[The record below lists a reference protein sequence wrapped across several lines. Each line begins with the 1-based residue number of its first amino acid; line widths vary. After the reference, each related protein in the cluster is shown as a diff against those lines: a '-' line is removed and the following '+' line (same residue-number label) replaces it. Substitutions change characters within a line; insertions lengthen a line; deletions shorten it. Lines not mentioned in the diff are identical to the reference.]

1 MHDVYRSSD
10 NSMKSRTL
18 IVSYILAVLTFFIGD
33 LATTYNA
40 LSMGHQESNLIL
52 NYVGFGGTVLA
63 KILFFILAYFV
74 VTDIEKKGYESAG
87 SFALGCVFMVG
98 LLTVII
104 NSGVFY
110 R

>member
-1 MHDVYRSSD
+1 
-10 NSMKSRTL
+10 MKSRTL
-18 IVSYILAVLTFFIGD
+18 KASYILAILTFFIGD
-33 LATTYNA
+33 LVTTYNA
-40 LSMGHQESNLIL
+40 LSLGYQESNPIL
-52 NYVGFGGTVLA
+52 NYVGFGGTAAA

-87 SFALGCVFMVG
+87 SFALGCMFMTG
-98 LLTVII
+98 FLTIII